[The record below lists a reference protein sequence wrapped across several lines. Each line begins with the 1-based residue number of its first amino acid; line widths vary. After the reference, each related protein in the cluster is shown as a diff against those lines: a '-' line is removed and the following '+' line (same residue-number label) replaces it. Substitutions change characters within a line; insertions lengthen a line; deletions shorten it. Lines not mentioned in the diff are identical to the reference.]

1 MSPATVDL
9 TNFPPRDFRGYGRD
23 PPNPNWPNGAKIAV
37 NFVINYEEGGE
48 NTLDNGDAQAEA
60 MLQEVGPK
68 APLQG
73 ERDIPMETQFEYGS
87 RRGMWRLLNL
97 FEKHKMAITIYAV
110 GKAYEQNPE
119 IAKACE
125 EGGHETASHCY
136 RWVDYALMD
145 AESEERLIRQ
155 AVESFKKTSPTAR
168 VPVGWYYGRPS
179 PRSRALVSKVYRE
192 LGLELLYQA
201 DTYADDLPYWIPDPV
216 VGASEGLLMLPYT
229 YDVNDFK
236 FFVAPGFGSSMAY
249 FEHAKNAFDTLYE
262 EGQEGHPAYLT
273 VALHARVIGRPGR
286 FPAIKQFVEYISAKP
301 DVWIATREQ
310 IARHWKGQFP
320 YQSPSATA

>member
-1 MSPATVDL
+1 MSSSTVNL
-9 TNFPPRDFRGYGRD
+9 TNYAPRDFKGYGRT

-48 NTLDNGDAQAEA
+48 NTLDNGDAQGET

-68 APLQG
+68 SALQG

-97 FEKHKMAITIYAV
+97 FEKHKMPVTIYAV
-110 GKAYEQNPE
+110 GKAYEQQPE

-136 RWVDYALMD
+136 RWIDYTMMD
-145 AESEERLIRQ
+145 AETEEKHIRE
-155 AVESFKKTSPTAR
+155 AVESFKRTSPTGK

-179 PRSRALVSKVYRE
+179 PRSRALISKVYRE
-192 LGLELLYQA
+192 LGHELLYQA
-201 DTYADDLPYWIPDPV
+201 DTYADDLPYWIADPIA
-216 VGASEGLLMLPYT
+216 GPEEGLLMMPYS
-229 YDVNDFK
+229 YDCNDFK
-236 FFVAPGFGSSMAY
+236 FFIAPGFGSSMAY
-249 FEHAKNAFDTLYE
+249 FEHAKNGFDTLYE
-262 EGQEGHPAYLT
+262 EGENGQPSYLT

-286 FPAIKQFVEYISAKP
+286 FPAIKQFVEYIASKP
-301 DVWIATREQ
+301 DVWVATREQ
-310 IARHWKGQFP
+310 IARHWKAQYP
-320 YQSPSATA
+320 YQPPSASA